1 MNDEHLYEKATE
13 ELDGGARDAALWS
26 KAMALA
32 EGDEEKARYTYIRL
46 RAEQL
51 AGKDGLESS
60 GRIVSSEKPNSFLV
74 RFWRGE
80 VGLRLSFLIALL
92 GNLIYSAF
100 FLNFQKTASIQA
112 AITWEMVIMV
122 VGLSWSIFIWVG
134 LWRSALKSKAKVGPG
149 FVQILVIIGVVVS
162 AFHYWNWFSE
172 KNRTAFSD
180 SYLKKEALATSSMLP
195 LKVDESGDTLL
206 VGMKAGKRSLKYTY
220 KVLSDEAE
228 PIAKGSFAKMICD
241 DKETRPM
248 LDDGITLVYEFLNN
262 QDKFQFVQSVK
273 GSDCL

>member
-100 FLNFQKTASIQA
+100 F
-112 AITWEMVIMV
+112 
-122 VGLSWSIFIWVG
+122 
-134 LWRSALKSKAKVGPG
+134 
-149 FVQILVIIGVVVS
+149 
-162 AFHYWNWFSE
+162 
-172 KNRTAFSD
+172 
-180 SYLKKEALATSSMLP
+180 
-195 LKVDESGDTLL
+195 
-206 VGMKAGKRSLKYTY
+206 
-220 KVLSDEAE
+220 
-228 PIAKGSFAKMICD
+228 
-241 DKETRPM
+241 
-248 LDDGITLVYEFLNN
+248 
-262 QDKFQFVQSVK
+262 
-273 GSDCL
+273 